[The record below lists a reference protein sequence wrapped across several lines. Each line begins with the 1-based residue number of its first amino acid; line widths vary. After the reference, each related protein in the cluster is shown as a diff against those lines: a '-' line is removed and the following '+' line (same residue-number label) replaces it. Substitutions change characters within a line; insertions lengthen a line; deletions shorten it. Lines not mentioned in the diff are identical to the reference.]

1 MTVKEL
7 NSIKRKMWDSLMENP
22 EVFDNVKITG
32 TAIIYDISDV
42 HKHGIFV
49 VNRPEQI
56 NDNMLTKNGFNAEKS
71 DIKRLF
77 TITASHN
84 IIF

>member
-22 EVFDNVKITG
+22 EIFDNVKITG
-32 TAIIYDISDV
+32 TAILYDISDGQ
-42 HKHGIFV
+42 KHGIFV
-49 VNRPEQI
+49 VSRSEQI
-56 NDNMLTKNGFNAEKS
+56 NDNMLTENGFNAEKS

-77 TITASHN
+77 TVTASHN